1 MKLRW
6 KYFIVF
12 LMTSLVPLAT
22 VTWISQKASSKLGE
36 SISAQARQTLTETV
50 SRDMVFAT
58 ENYARITRQ
67 AKSSLEFALLVLAKE
82 AERTLILSSPIP
94 PKIYFADDFD
104 DSKSAPKDLAPSL
117 THMKLSKDGQLSPKP
132 VSYHHPNFLVAPGVV
147 RKDVRTD
154 IAMFTRLIPAMKNIA
169 RGFGDKL
176 FWIYASLESGV
187 HISYP
192 GHGGYPEDYDPR
204 VRPWYTRAK
213 KEGSILW
220 GPPIV
225 DVTTKQLT
233 FTVSAP
239 FFKPDG
245 SLAGVAAID
254 VLIPH
259 VLLEREISS
268 QWSESMHSFLIG
280 SEDSR
285 GGGEKK
291 LWILSQKKNAGIV
304 RDPNTGLLLPEG
316 DSEFHELIRYS
327 KNKKSGYIDMP
338 YQGVGSFWAFATIF
352 PDLHFV
358 TIVPKSVIMDLP
370 EDIAEMFFSYAQGQ
384 AAISV
389 TAVVLALVFVTGI
402 VFFTSR
408 ASTRRVMK
416 MVGAFR
422 RLAQGDFSVRLNF
435 RLKDERNQIVT
446 TFNEIVPKLEEHLR
460 MSTALGV
467 AQEVQQSLLPKDDPT
482 LQGFDISGSSVY
494 CDETGGDYYDFIGLD
509 QDRLAVV
516 VGDVSGHGVSSAL
529 LMTTARALIMLRASM
544 SGQAAGIINDVNK
557 QLSLDSYQTGN
568 FMTFFYC
575 ELTWTERKVCWVRA
589 GHDPALLYDSNTGE
603 FDELKGHG
611 LVLGVDHTFEYDEFN
626 RTLAP
631 GQIVLIGTDGIWEMY
646 NESGEMFGKNRLK
659 EIIQMNASSTAKEI
673 IAAIYDALNRYRG
686 TKQPEDD
693 ITMVVIKVQR

>member
-6 KYFIVF
+6 KYFIVL
-12 LMTSLVPLAT
+12 LMVSLIPLAT
-22 VTWISQKASSKLGE
+22 VTWISQKASGKLGE
-36 SISAQARQTLTETV
+36 SISAQARQMLTETV
-50 SRDMVFAT
+50 SREMVFAT
-58 ENYARITRQ
+58 ENYAEITRQ
-67 AKSSLEFALLVLAKE
+67 AKSSMEFALQFLTKE
-82 AERTLILSSPIP
+82 AERILVLPSPMP
-94 PKIYFADDFD
+94 PKIYFADDFEK
-104 DSKSAPKDLAPSL
+104 SKAAPKDLAPSL

-132 VSYHHPNFLVAPGVV
+132 VSYLHPNFLVAPGVA

-154 IAMFTRLIPAMKNIA
+154 IIRFTRLIPALKNIA
-169 RGFGDKL
+169 HNCGDEL

-192 GHGGYPEDYDPR
+192 GHGGYPADYDPR

-213 KEGSILW
+213 KKGSILW

-225 DVTTKQLT
+225 DATTKQLT

-239 FFKPDG
+239 FFKPNG

-254 VLIPH
+254 ILIPH
-259 VLLEREISS
+259 VLLESEISS
-268 QWSESMHSFLIG
+268 QWSESMHSFLVG
-280 SEDSR
+280 SEDIHGS
-285 GGGEKK
+285 GEKK

-304 RDPNTGLLLPEG
+304 RESHTGLLLPEG
-316 DSEFHELIRYS
+316 NSEFHELIRYFKS
-327 KNKKSGYIDMP
+327 KKSGYIDMP
-338 YQGVGSFWAFATIF
+338 YQGVDSFWAFATIF

-358 TIVPKSVIMDLP
+358 IVVPKSVVMDLP
-370 EDIAEMFFSYAQGQ
+370 EDIAEMFFSYTQGQ
-384 AAISV
+384 TAISA
-389 TAVVLALVFVTGI
+389 TAVVLALVFVTCI
-402 VFFTSR
+402 AFFTSR
-408 ASTRRVMK
+408 ASTWRVMK
-416 MVGAFR
+416 IVGAFR

-435 RLKDERNQIVT
+435 RLNDERNLMVT

-482 LQGFDISGSSVY
+482 LQGFDISGTSVY
-494 CDETGGDYYDFIGLD
+494 CDETGGDYYDFIDIG

-529 LMTTARALIMLRASM
+529 LMATARALVMQRASM
-544 SGQAAGIINDVNK
+544 PGKAARVINDVNK
-557 QLSLDSYQTGN
+557 QLSLDSYHTGN

-575 ELTWTERKVCWVRA
+575 ELTCTERKVCWVRA

-611 LVLGVDHTFEYDEFN
+611 MALGVDYTFEYDEFN

-631 GQIVLIGTDGIWEMY
+631 GQIVLIGTDGIWEMH
-646 NESGEMFGKNRLK
+646 NESGEMFGKVRLK
-659 EIIQMNASSTAKEI
+659 EIIQMNASLTAKEI
-673 IAAIYDALNRYRG
+673 IAAIYDSLNRYRG

-693 ITMVVIKVQR
+693 ITMVVIKVQQ